1 MSLNYG
7 LKHNNIFFF
16 QKECIQMNKEKV
28 ISFRLS
34 KQEYE
39 QLLQDKPSNISLSD
53 YIRELIL

>member
-1 MSLNYG
+1 
-7 LKHNNIFFF
+7 
-16 QKECIQMNKEKV
+16 MNKEKV